1 MVMENNKDNSQDA
14 TCVVTERWLN
24 MVVNERDRL
33 EHENIQ
39 LVDKLGAMRL
49 QLEQAQFMLEKVCPA
64 NAKLVQRYKEN
75 SAKLSQKRQ
84 EVRRMRR
91 VSAVHL
97 FDEMDAAAAASASR
111 TTTSSSSQ
119 PAKK

>member
-1 MVMENNKDNSQDA
+1 MENPPKAEEDA
-14 TCVVTERWLN
+14 TCIVTERWLN

-97 FDEMDAAAAASASR
+97 FDEMDAAAAAASASR